1 MFITSIKA
9 IDNYRNLNGVT
20 LSFDPHMNFFVGENN
35 VGKTNILELIN
46 ILLSNGK
53 FKDSDFY
60 DITRPISVIFVISYS
75 MSEIGFFEDY
85 FDVDDT
91 YKITVKAIQET
102 VDDRIIYY
110 HDEAGD
116 VEIPSHIIRRINCLY
131 YYAQRMPS
139 NEIDF
144 RKTNGSGR
152 ALNYMIQKSL
162 EGLGVKEKDILK
174 KTKLKRIVKEVN
186 GHINNLNSITGDS
199 LQAYYD
205 EDSDDLICRLLGLG
219 DGSGHSLDSLGEGIQ
234 FAFNIILQIIELI
247 CKVKLNHT
255 NDIFEERLL
264 SIDQKKYFPIV
275 LILDEPEVHQHPY
288 RQRNLIKKIND
299 VIENKNK
306 YFNQLLKELFEIE
319 WFMWAVV
326 RRYAF
331 SKHSFE

>member
-174 KTKLKRIVKEVN
+174 KTK
-186 GHINNLNSITGDS
+186 GTD
-199 LQAYYD
+199 QA
-205 EDSDDLICRLLGLG
+205 I
-219 DGSGHSLDSLGEGIQ
+219 
-234 FAFNIILQIIELI
+234 A
-247 CKVKLNHT
+247 
-255 NDIFEERLL
+255 
-264 SIDQKKYFPIV
+264 
-275 LILDEPEVHQHPY
+275 
-288 RQRNLIKKIND
+288 
-299 VIENKNK
+299 
-306 YFNQLLKELFEIE
+306 
-319 WFMWAVV
+319 
-326 RRYAF
+326 
-331 SKHSFE
+331 